1 MLCIFVCA
9 ISNSEAKMEMIR
21 RYFSDPGGSFFL
33 FGPRGTGKSTWLRGE
48 FGNALY
54 LDLLSP
60 GLYRTLTAKPERLRE
75 YLKGDP
81 EKKTIIIDEVQK
93 IPSLLDVIHQVIEEK
108 TGERFILTGS
118 SSRKLKRSG
127 VDLLAGRAL
136 IKTMHPFIASEL
148 GGYFEMNTALEY
160 GMLPLVYNSDNKE
173 QTLQA
178 YIDLYIN
185 EEVRSEG
192 YVRNMEN
199 FFRFLEVIS
208 FSNGSVINAS
218 EIARESSI
226 GRKAVE
232 GYISI
237 LEDILLAFRLPV
249 FTKKAKR
256 HLIASPKFYFFDA
269 GVYKAIRPSGPLDKP
284 EEINGIALETL
295 VCQHLSAWCS
305 YSKEKYGLYF
315 WRTKS
320 GNEVDFVIYGN
331 DNIRA
336 IEVKHS
342 RTIRSKDISGLR
354 SFKEDYP
361 MAQCILLYMGEEKI
375 KRGDILFIPCMEF
388 LKNLKPDDIP
398 VK

>member
-1 MLCIFVCA
+1 
-9 ISNSEAKMEMIR
+9 MEMIR